1 MPKIAFL
8 SDLHCEFDRR
18 GGGRLVNDA
27 GHPFCG
33 PDLAPVA
40 EGAADAL
47 ILAGDI
53 DVAPGLAT
61 YLETVADY
69 LSVPVIAVLGN
80 HEFYKTDLSEVRS
93 MAANIN
99 HQNVFLLDDRT
110 VVLRLAGHDV
120 RFIGSTLWTD
130 FRINEERTGQSQE
143 NAMRVA
149 SSELNDFQLIAYN
162 GHRFTPADSLELHE
176 IAVRFIA
183 EELDKPFEG
192 PTVLVTHHSPSPL
205 TEDRY
210 QATPLAGS
218 FGSNLHRLMEGS
230 NAPVAWIHGHSHEDS
245 DVVVGHTRVASRQ
258 RGYPGEKAF
267 EFGWLI
273 L

>member
-18 GGGRLVNDA
+18 GGGYLVDDA

-33 PDLAPVA
+33 PDLRPVVD
-40 EGAADAL
+40 GAADAL
-47 ILAGDI
+47 VLAGDI
-53 DVAPGLAT
+53 DLAPGLEP
-61 YLETVADY
+61 YLKAVADY
-69 LSVPVIAVLGN
+69 LGIPVVAVLGN
-80 HEFYKTDLSEVRS
+80 HEFYKADLSEVRA
-93 MAANIN
+93 MAASIDYP
-99 HQNVFLLDDRT
+99 NVNLLDDQT
-110 VVLRLAGHDV
+110 VVLRLAGCDV

-130 FRINEERTGQSQE
+130 FCINEERTGQSQDD
-143 NAMRVA
+143 AMMAA
-149 SSELNDFQLIAYN
+149 SLELNDFRLIELN
-162 GHRFTPADSLELHE
+162 GRRFTPADSLDLHK

-183 EELDKPFEG
+183 EELAKPFEG

-210 QATPLAGS
+210 QATPLAGC

-230 NAPVAWIHGHSHEDS
+230 NAPMGWIHGHSHEDS
-245 DVVVGHTRVASRQ
+245 DVVVGRTRVASRQ
-258 RGYPGEKAF
+258 RGYPGEKDF
-267 EFGWLI
+267 EYGWLT